1 MNQTDNKGCY
11 FFEDDLTKFDVSDEV
26 FITNIVTCILN
37 CVFSLLTCMANF
49 LIVFSVIGKTHE
61 LHSPSFVLLGCL
73 ASSDLVVGLICQPI
87 LVTHKIAELNKN
99 FPAYCTSAMLNFISG
114 WVTAVVSS
122 LTLGAVSI
130 DRVLCLILHL
140 RYNTLVTVSRVFKTV
155 AIMWIFSIAFSMVR
169 FWMSNDSWYFIAM
182 TVLLMPFL
190 VISVS
195 TLKIFQIVR
204 SHQRQIN
211 VQTEAIRHLQSNTVN
226 VLKCRKSAVTVLYI
240 YGLLLIFFLPFF
252 VVMIIEVYHVGY
264 TRKIRIAYS
273 YVATAVFIN
282 SFLNPLVYCWRNRE
296 LRRAAKRALT
306 RD

>member
-1 MNQTDNKGCY
+1 
-11 FFEDDLTKFDVSDEV
+11 
-26 FITNIVTCILN
+26 
-37 CVFSLLTCMANF
+37 
-49 LIVFSVIGKTHE
+49 
-61 LHSPSFVLLGCL
+61 
-73 ASSDLVVGLICQPI
+73 
-87 LVTHKIAELNKN
+87 
-99 FPAYCTSAMLNFISG
+99 
-114 WVTAVVSS
+114 
-122 LTLGAVSI
+122 
-130 DRVLCLILHL
+130 
-140 RYNTLVTVSRVFKTV
+140 
-155 AIMWIFSIAFSMVR
+155 MWIFSIAFAMVR

-182 TVLLMPFL
+182 TVFLMPFL

-252 VVMIIEVYHVGY
+252 VVMIIDVYHVG
-264 TRKIRIAYS
+264 
-273 YVATAVFIN
+273 TAVFIN

-296 LRRAAKRALT
+296 LRQAAKRALI

>member
-1 MNQTDNKGCY
+1 MNQTDRGCY

-49 LIVFSVIGKTHE
+49 LIVFVIEKTHE

-114 WVTAVVSS
+114 WVTAVVSL

-140 RYNTLVTVSRVFKTV
+140 RYNTLVTVSSVFKTV
-155 AIMWIFSIAFSMVR
+155 AIMWIFSIAFAAAR

-204 SHQRQIN
+204 SHQRQIK

-240 YGLLLIFFLPFF
+240 YGLLLIFFLPFL

-296 LRRAAKRALT
+296 LRQAAKRALK

>member
-49 LIVFSVIGKTHE
+49 LIVFVIGKTHE

-87 LVTHKIAELNKN
+87 LITHKIAELNKN

-114 WVTAVVSS
+114 WVTAVVSL

-155 AIMWIFSIAFSMVR
+155 AIMWIFSIAFAMVR

-252 VVMIIEVYHVGY
+252 VVMIIDVYHVGY
-264 TRKIRIAYS
+264 TRAIRIA
-273 YVATAVFIN
+273 
-282 SFLNPLVYCWRNRE
+282 
-296 LRRAAKRALT
+296 
-306 RD
+306 

>member
-37 CVFSLLTCMANF
+37 CMANF
-49 LIVFSVIGKTHE
+49 LIVFVIGKTHE

-114 WVTAVVSS
+114 WVTAVVSL

-155 AIMWIFSIAFSMVR
+155 AIMWIFSIAFAMVR

-252 VVMIIEVYHVGY
+252 VVVIIEIYHVGY
-264 TRKIRIAYS
+264 TRTIRIAYS
-273 YVATAVFIN
+273 YVGTAVFIN

-296 LRRAAKRALT
+296 LRQAAKRALK

>member
-1 MNQTDNKGCY
+1 MNQTDRGCY
-11 FFEDDLTKFDVSDEV
+11 FFVDDLTKFDESDEV

-37 CVFSLLTCMANF
+37 CVFSLLTCMGNF
-49 LIVFSVIGKTHE
+49 LTVFVIAKTQE

-73 ASSDLVVGLICQPI
+73 AGSDLLVGLICQPI
-87 LVTHKIAELNKN
+87 LVAHKIAELDKN
-99 FPAYCTSAMLNFISG
+99 FPAYCTSAMLNSVSG
-114 WVTAVVSS
+114 WVTAVVSL

-155 AIMWIFSIAFSMVR
+155 AIMWIFSIAFAASR
-169 FWMSNDSWYFIAM
+169 FWMRNDSWYFIAM
-182 TVLLMPFL
+182 TVFLVPFL

-204 SHQRQIN
+204 SHQRQIK
-211 VQTEAIRHLQSNTVN
+211 VQTDAIRHLQSNTVN

-296 LRRAAKRALT
+296 LRQAAIRALK

>member
-1 MNQTDNKGCY
+1 MG
-11 FFEDDLTKFDVSDEV
+11 
-26 FITNIVTCILN
+26 
-37 CVFSLLTCMANF
+37 NF
-49 LIVFSVIGKTHE
+49 LIVFVIGKTQE

-73 ASSDLVVGLICQPI
+73 AGSDLLVGLICQPI
-87 LVTHKIAELNKN
+87 LVAHKIAELNKN
-99 FPAYCTSAMLNFISG
+99 FPAYCTSAMLNSISG
-114 WVTAVVSS
+114 WVTAVVSL

-155 AIMWIFSIAFSMVR
+155 AIMWIFSIAFAMVR

-204 SHQRQIN
+204 SHQRQIK

-296 LRRAAKRALT
+296 LRQAAKRALI

>member
-11 FFEDDLTKFDVSDEV
+11 FFEDDYTKFDESDEV
-26 FITNIVTCILN
+26 FITNIVTCFLN
-37 CVFSLLTCMANF
+37 CVFSLLTCMGNF
-49 LIVFSVIGKTHE
+49 LIVFVIGKLQE
-61 LHSPSFVLLGCL
+61 FHSPSFVLLGCL
-73 ASSDLVVGLICQPI
+73 AGSDLLVGLICQPI
-87 LVTHKIAELNKN
+87 LVAHKIAELNKN
-99 FPAYCTSAMLNFISG
+99 FPAYCTSAMLNSVSG
-114 WVTAVVSS
+114 WVTAVVSL

-140 RYNTLVTVSRVFKTV
+140 RYNTLVTVPRVFKTV
-155 AIMWIFSIAFSMVR
+155 AIMWIFSIAFVMVR

-182 TVLLMPFL
+182 TVFLMPFL

-252 VVMIIEVYHVGY
+252 VVMIIDVYHVGY
-264 TRKIRIAYS
+264 TRTIRIAYS
-273 YVATAVFIN
+273 YAGTAVFIN

-296 LRRAAKRALT
+296 LRQAAKRALI

>member
-1 MNQTDNKGCY
+1 MG
-11 FFEDDLTKFDVSDEV
+11 
-26 FITNIVTCILN
+26 
-37 CVFSLLTCMANF
+37 NF
-49 LIVFSVIGKTHE
+49 LIAFVIRKTHK

-73 ASSDLVVGLICQPI
+73 ASSDLLVGLICQPI

-99 FPAYCTSAMLNFISG
+99 FPAYCTSARLNFISG
-114 WVTAVVSS
+114 WVTAVVSL

-190 VISVS
+190 VISES

-211 VQTEAIRHLQSNTVN
+211 VQTEAIRHFQSNTVN

-252 VVMIIEVYHVGY
+252 VVVIIEIYHVGY
-264 TRKIRIAYS
+264 TRTIRIAYS
-273 YVATAVFIN
+273 YVGTAVFIN

-296 LRRAAKRALT
+296 LRQAAKRALK

>member
-1 MNQTDNKGCY
+1 MNQTDKGCY
-11 FFEDDLTKFDVSDEV
+11 FFEDDLTKFDESDEV
-26 FITNIVTCILN
+26 VITNIVTCILN
-37 CVFSLLTCMANF
+37 CVFSLLTCMGNF
-49 LIVFSVIGKTHE
+49 LTVFVIGKTQE

-73 ASSDLVVGLICQPI
+73 ASSDFLVGLICQPI
-87 LVTHKIAELNKN
+87 VVAHNIAELNKN
-99 FPAYCTSAMLNFISG
+99 FPAYCTSAMLNSISG
-114 WVTAVVSS
+114 WITAVVSL

-155 AIMWIFSIAFSMVR
+155 VIIWIFSIAFAMVR
-169 FWMSNDSWYFIAM
+169 FWMSNDSWYSIAM
-182 TVLLMPFL
+182 AVFLMPFL

-226 VLKCRKSAVTVLYI
+226 VLKCRKSAVTLLYI

-252 VVMIIEVYHVGY
+252 VVMIIDVYHVGY
-264 TRKIRIAYS
+264 TRTIRIAYS
-273 YVATAVFIN
+273 YVGTAVFIN

-296 LRRAAKRALT
+296 LRRAVKRALI
-306 RD
+306 RE

>member
-1 MNQTDNKGCY
+1 
-11 FFEDDLTKFDVSDEV
+11 
-26 FITNIVTCILN
+26 
-37 CVFSLLTCMANF
+37 MANF

-73 ASSDLVVGLICQPI
+73 ASSDLVVRLICQPI

-155 AIMWIFSIAFSMVR
+155 AIMWIFSIAFAMVR

-296 LRRAAKRALT
+296 LRQAAKRALI